1 MKMTAFALRR
11 ERTVQSPA
19 DDPAHRR
26 AHGPQRAQ
34 VQLLTFETT
43 SAENRRQTRASWDW
57 REVAGSAVVLAGIAG
72 VSLYSRG

>member
-1 MKMTAFALRR
+1 MTAAPDA
-11 ERTVQSPA
+11 RTI
-19 DDPAHRR
+19 
-26 AHGPQRAQ
+26 GG
-34 VQLLTFETT
+34 LTFETT